1 MSDFQSLQKFACPAC
16 GADARWDPGRQS
28 LVCPYCSTVSPARIG
43 EDGRLAGENDLVE
56 ALRRLTPDQRGWQA
70 ATKSVRCGNCHAI
83 SVFEAKRVAQRCDF
97 CGSPAIV
104 PVEEQRAPIR
114 PGGVLPFKV
123 PVDQVREQM
132 RRWYATRWFAPN
144 RLRSRALTDTVH
156 GVYLPYWTFDAQVMA
171 RWTAESG
178 HYYYETQTYR
188 DANGNRQT
196 RQVRRVRWVPSSGRL
211 SHFFD
216 DEPVPAT
223 KGVRADLLGKIEPFP
238 TTTELKPYDP
248 GYLAG
253 WVVEQYQIDLVAAA
267 GKARATMDAKARGMC
282 AAQVPGDT
290 HRNLRVQ
297 AEYSSQTFKHLL
309 VPVWLLNYQFGRKT
323 YQVLVNGS
331 TGAMAGDRPYSWIKI
346 ALTVLAIGL
355 LIAVVAAVAQ
365 R

>member
-1 MSDFQSLQKFACPAC
+1 MSDFQSIQKYACPAC
-16 GADARWDPGRQS
+16 GADARWDAGRQL
-28 LVCPYCSTVSPARIG
+28 LVCPYCSTVSPARLG
-43 EDGRLAGENDLVE
+43 ADGQWVGENDLVE
-56 ALRRLTPDQRGWQA
+56 ALRQLTPDQRGWQA
-70 ATKSVRCGNCHAI
+70 STKSVQCRNCHAI
-83 SVFEAKRVAQRCDF
+83 SVFEARRVAQRCDF
-97 CGSPAIV
+97 CGSPSIV
-104 PVEEQRAPIR
+104 AVEAQRAPIR
-114 PGGVLPFKV
+114 PSGVLPFQV
-123 PVDQVREQM
+123 PVDAVREQM
-132 RRWYATRWFAPN
+132 RVWYASRWFAPN

-171 RWTAESG
+171 RWSAEAG

-196 RQVRRVRWVPSSGRL
+196 RQVRRIRWVPSSGRL

-223 KGVRADLLGKIEPFP
+223 KGVRTDLLRGIEPFP
-238 TTTELKPYDP
+238 TKTELKPYDA

-267 GKARATMDAKARGMC
+267 RKAREAMDAKARGLC

-297 AEYSSQTFKHLL
+297 ADYSSQTFKHLL
-309 VPVWLLNYQFGRKT
+309 VPVWLLNYQFGRTT

-331 TGAMAGDRPYSWIKI
+331 TGRIAGDRPYSWVKI
-346 ALTVLAIGL
+346 VLTILAVGVLAVL
-355 LIAVVAAVAQ
+355 AAALVQ